1 MGGFYTIDAPTAK
14 RVADRIGAGITVPMH
29 YRGEGFGYDVIGT
42 LGEYTR
48 LCSGGVEYAE
58 SNGFEPRGLSRRDD
72 ARTEGGEMKLKA
84 VEKVAG
90 WQYLSRYDVKYE
102 TPEGGEKIYEMFSR
116 DPGIDSPEKLLHPR
130 VDAVMIIMTDEP
142 GEHMLLIRE
151 FRLELGREIFGLPA
165 GLIDPGETPEAGRAP
180 RAQGGDGA
188 RHNGHTLR
196 PAPGLQRRR
205 ALETSSASA

>member
-1 MGGFYTIDAPTAK
+1 
-14 RVADRIGAGITVPMH
+14 
-29 YRGEGFGYDVIGT
+29 
-42 LGEYTR
+42 
-48 LCSGGVEYAE
+48 
-58 SNGFEPRGLSRRDD
+58 
-72 ARTEGGEMKLKA
+72 MKLKA

-151 FRLELGREIFGLPA
+151 FRLEKDVVE
-165 GLIDPGETPEAGRAP
+165 
-180 RAQGGDGA
+180 
-188 RHNGHTLR
+188 
-196 PAPGLQRRR
+196 RR
-205 ALETSSASA
+205 ASREVDLPQLRVACDMHGSQLVR

>member
-1 MGGFYTIDAPTAK
+1 
-14 RVADRIGAGITVPMH
+14 
-29 YRGEGFGYDVIGT
+29 
-42 LGEYTR
+42 
-48 LCSGGVEYAE
+48 
-58 SNGFEPRGLSRRDD
+58 
-72 ARTEGGEMKLKA
+72 MKLKA

-165 GLIDPGETPEAGRAP
+165 GLIDPGETPEEAARRELKEETGLDITGIRRVLPPAYSAVGLSNEQCVCVFGTAAGEIAP
-180 RAQGGDGA
+180 CKETGEEITARWYSKAELRDMLERGETFGSWAQACSYMWAAAGCA
-188 RHNGHTLR
+188 R
-196 PAPGLQRRR
+196 
-205 ALETSSASA
+205 

>member
-1 MGGFYTIDAPTAK
+1 
-14 RVADRIGAGITVPMH
+14 
-29 YRGEGFGYDVIGT
+29 
-42 LGEYTR
+42 
-48 LCSGGVEYAE
+48 
-58 SNGFEPRGLSRRDD
+58 
-72 ARTEGGEMKLKA
+72 MKLKA

-165 GLIDPGETPEAGRAP
+165 GSLTRARRPSRP
-180 RAQGGDGA
+180 RAA
-188 RHNGHTLR
+188 SS
-196 PAPGLQRRR
+196 RRR
-205 ALETSSASA
+205 RGST